1 MIERAIENW
10 LIRTNE
16 RNYLAPFCQVLMYKG
31 HRIIYK
37 SSHRPMEQGKDVIT
51 IDKNGQYC
59 AYQLKTGNIDLTKW
73 REIRPEIEELIQ
85 LPIIHPS
92 IDKNIEHKSFLVFN
106 GNLTDEVRI
115 QIDQINEDNI
125 RKKRDYSYLD
135 VIDIESLLKDFIEA
149 QGKFMPK
156 EVEDFDLFLQLHLAD
171 GNDFFNKE
179 TFFAFISKAILDTSL
194 KGKSDIKHCIIS
206 SVIITSYILKPFQEK
221 ENHYALFEAW
231 IVLCA
236 SIIRYALSKNIN
248 IKDYEGSSQIAL
260 SEAVSNLKELCE
272 EALFREDFLEGDL
285 MGDGDLMYKSR
296 LTILIGAFAAI
307 ELHNLSINDDYVFN
321 PKSIDFIDRQLTEV
335 WFWGESAFPFF
346 LNVIHLY
353 EQIGYHKKAKKL
365 LLDILVTLLRSNS
378 RINSQNIPLANPYY
392 GVHEILESLFGFQE
406 ENIDFTIFF
415 GSSYILEPIIAMMA
429 RRNMRSELEKLWR
442 PITHIHINKFLID
455 KIEDVFSWRTKSGD
469 NTSQFPQQTQSWTQ
483 LKNDAFSEIS
493 NSSELMDYKNFFN
506 LFLMVYPHRADC
518 QTIAVLEPEK
528 IST

>member
-16 RNYLAPFCQVLMYKG
+16 RNYLAPFCQMLMHKG
-31 HRIIYK
+31 HKIIYK

-51 IDKNGQYC
+51 IDKSGQYC

-125 RKKRDYSYLD
+125 RKRRNYSYLD
-135 VIDIESLLKDFIEA
+135 IIDIESLLKDFIEA

-171 GNDFFNKE
+171 GCDFLNKE
-179 TFFAFISKAILDTSL
+179 TLFTFLKKAILDTNL
-194 KGKSDIKHCIIS
+194 KQKSDINHCIIS

-236 SIIRYALSKNIN
+236 SIIQYALSININ
-248 IKDYEGSSQIAL
+248 IKDYLGSYEIAL
-260 SEAVSNLKELCE
+260 SEAVYNLNRLCE

-296 LTILIGAFAAI
+296 LTILIGAFAAV
-307 ELHNLSINDDYVFN
+307 ELYNLSINDDYVLN
-321 PKSIDFIDRQLTEV
+321 SKAIDFIDRQLTEV

-353 EQIGYHKKAKKL
+353 EQIGYHKKTKKL

-378 RINSQNIPLANPYY
+378 QINSQNIPLANPYY
-392 GVHEILESLFGFQE
+392 GVHEILESLFVFQE
-406 ENIDFTIFF
+406 ENIDFKIFS
-415 GSSYILEPIIAMMA
+415 GSSYILEPIISMMA
-429 RRNMRSELEKLWR
+429 RRNMRFELEKLWR
-442 PITHIHINKFLID
+442 PITHIHINRFLID
-455 KIEDVFSWRTKSGD
+455 KIEDIFSWRTKSGN
-469 NTSQFPQQTQSWTQ
+469 NTGQFPRQTQSWAQ
-483 LKNDAFSEIS
+483 LKKDSFSEIE
-493 NSSELMDYKNFFN
+493 NCGELINYKIFFN
-506 LFLMVYPHRADC
+506 LFLMVYPHRADSG
-518 QTIAVLEPEK
+518 TVALLEPEEFC
-528 IST
+528 T